1 MTRKGVGMGIGVGK
15 SLVLAVLVATVT
27 RPFVLGV
34 LINSDSDQN
43 LDDED
48 RQYERQYLQI
58 PSAVS
63 ARSSLHFLTRESH
76 MAGTRGDRILA
87 EFIATEM
94 VHSGIPSAE
103 IFDLN
108 VTLNYP
114 DLDKGP
120 PSLKLVSFQNEYH
133 HGHHRTVKKTIFEAG
148 LTEDVVKEDDTSGQ
162 TVWREFPFH
171 GYSPSGTIHGEDRI
185 QIVYANYGRP
195 SDFHTLV
202 QNGVSIKDR
211 AVLVRYGKCF
221 RGLKVKNAQRLG
233 AKAVIIYSDP
243 ADDGFVLGKMYPEGP
258 WRPPSGIQRGSVQF
272 NSKCAGDPFRIDSRY
287 NGTTVKSLCGVESS
301 TDLIPSIP
309 SIPISYR
316 DALPI
321 LEDLS
326 GPIASNVDPSFAGGL
341 TNSTLY
347 RFGPSRSYIEL
358 RVNNQFVNA
367 SIPNVIGF
375 IPGTDPPGKDMPVLV
390 GNHRDAWVFGA
401 ADPNSGTAV
410 LLEVVKGLGY
420 LYRHQG
426 WRPKRSIYFLSWSGE
441 EYGLLGSTG
450 WGELHG
456 HTSAIQRA
464 LVYLN
469 SDTTVSGDRL
479 RASASPSLIPLWK
492 DVLNDL
498 ENESILQFANPPYGD
513 IIDANTDTMVT
524 SGKEF
529 ENTPSANKTGI
540 LGSGSDYTVFLDHFG
555 IPSLDFAF
563 SKQRASYGQYHSIY
577 DSFHWMEKF
586 GGRDGEPQSAF
597 DLMVDA
603 AKIWG
608 FLVMR
613 LATTKLVPLDQTSQ
627 GNSLLNYLKRISD
640 QLWEEGNSCSLNTT
654 ELAEAVS
661 LYQKCAA
668 NVHTHCSS
676 FADDPLLDEC
686 NEKIGLVERS
696 FLLDA
701 GLPGR
706 SWFRH
711 CLQAP
716 GIDLGY
722 AAEAFPGIQQALD
735 VQDCTLAQEQVGV
748 TAQAIRDAATELNFS
763 MVIETS

>member
-1 MTRKGVGMGIGVGK
+1 MTRKGGFDIGVGAGK
-15 SLVLAVLVATVT
+15 SLALAVLAATVT
-27 RPFVLGV
+27 RCFVVGV
-34 LINSDSDQN
+34 SINSGSGHK

-48 RQYERQYLQI
+48 QKYERQYLQI
-58 PSAVS
+58 PSATS

-76 MAGTRGDRILA
+76 VAGTRGDRILA
-87 EFIATEM
+87 EFVATEM
-94 VHSGIPSAE
+94 VHSGIPNAE

-114 DLDKGP
+114 DLNNAP

-133 HGHHRTVKKTIFEAG
+133 HGHHRTVKKTLFEAD
-148 LTEDVVKEDDTSGQ
+148 LTEEIVEEDATSGQ

-171 GYSPSGTIHGEDRI
+171 GYSPSGTIHAEDRI

-195 SDFHTLV
+195 SDFHTLL

-243 ADDGFVLGKMYPEGP
+243 ADDGFVLGKTYPEGP

-272 NSKCAGDPFRIDSRY
+272 NSQCAGDPFRIDGRY
-287 NGTTVKSLCGVESS
+287 NGTTVQSLCGVESS
-301 TDLIPSIP
+301 SLIPSIP

-321 LEDLS
+321 LQDLS

-347 RFGPSRSYIEL
+347 RFGPSRSYIEM
-358 RVNNQFVNA
+358 RVNNRFVNT

-375 IPGTDPPGKDMPVLV
+375 IPGTDPPSKDMPVLV

-456 HTSAIQRA
+456 HTPIIQRA

-469 SDTTVSGDRL
+469 SDTTVSGDML

-492 DVLNDL
+492 DVLDDL

-513 IIDANTDTMVT
+513 IRDANTDTMVT

-529 ENTPSANKTGI
+529 EYAPSGNKTGI

-597 DLMVDA
+597 NLMVDA

-608 FLVMR
+608 LLVIR
-613 LATTKLVPLDQTSQ
+613 LATTELVPLDQTSQ
-627 GNSLLNYLKRISD
+627 GNSLQNYLNRISD
-640 QLWEEGNSCSLNTT
+640 QLGEEGKTCSLNTT
-654 ELAEAVS
+654 GLVQAVS
-661 LYQKCAA
+661 MYQKCAA
-668 NVHTHCSS
+668 DVHSHCSS
-676 FADDPLLDEC
+676 DPDDSLLDEC

-735 VQDCTLAQEQVGV
+735 VQNCTLAQDQVGV
-748 TAQAIRDAATELNFS
+748 TAQAIRDAATKLKFFV
-763 MVIETS
+763 VIEKS